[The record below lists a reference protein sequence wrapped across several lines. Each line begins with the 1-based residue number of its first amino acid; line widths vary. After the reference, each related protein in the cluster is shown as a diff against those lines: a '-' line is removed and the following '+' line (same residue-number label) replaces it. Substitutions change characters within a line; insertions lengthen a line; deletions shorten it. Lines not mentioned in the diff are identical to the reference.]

1 MRRALLRRLALAAVA
16 AGCLVPATAVTNAAT
31 SSCPSP
37 AAVAH
42 LKATRTIRA
51 NLSGDRRLE
60 AVRVVR
66 STGAPTQCRWF
77 VVVATGAK
85 TSSRALPPS
94 LVALGR
100 PELYGVVRLGAT
112 ARREIVVRFDLGA
125 GTAAFA
131 VYAFEGGA
139 IKRVRI
145 AVPGSHDLLYAG
157 AGGSLI
163 VVACLDG
170 GTRHVVASE
179 AVSNGGTIH
188 VDRHMFRL
196 AGDRL
201 VQTSSQKLTH
211 ANLKQLP
218 EFKSAEKRGL
228 RGLAFSGCDLRGLP
242 Q

>member
-1 MRRALLRRLALAAVA
+1 MRRALLPRLALVAVA
-16 AGCLVPATAVTNAAT
+16 AGCLVPATAVTSAAT

-42 LKATRTIRA
+42 LKAAHTIRA
-51 NLSGDRRLE
+51 DLSGDRRLE
-60 AVRVVR
+60 AARVVR
-66 STGAPTQCRWF
+66 STGAPTRCRWF
-77 VVVATGAK
+77 VVVATGANI
-85 TSSRALPPS
+85 SSRALPLS

-100 PELYGVVRLGAT
+100 PELYGVVRLGGT

-163 VVACLDG
+163 VVACLDRG
-170 GTRHVVASE
+170 ARHVVASE
-179 AVSNGGTIH
+179 AASNGGSVR
-188 VDRHMFRL
+188 VDRHMFKL
-196 AGDRL
+196 VGDRL
-201 VQTSSQKLTH
+201 VQTSAQKLAH
-211 ANLKQLP
+211 ANLNQLP
-218 EFKSAEKRGL
+218 EFKGAEQGARV
-228 RGLAFSGCDLRGLP
+228 LAFYGCDLRVAP
-242 Q
+242 H